1 MNKLNI
7 KNKEQIRKLILEHPV
22 QLRRVF
28 SIIAHIDHGKS
39 TTADYL
45 LKRAG
50 VVSEERIREGP
61 AISVDPE
68 EVDRLMTI
76 FTSLVTLAFDYQERT
91 YIFQINDTPGH
102 LSFTGEVSRA
112 LRGSDGVM
120 LIVDALEGMM
130 TQTETNMQLALQ
142 EEYCK
147 PVLFINKIDRLLGEL
162 ELSSS
167 AIYSKL
173 DRIVSEV
180 NTKIQALAPEE
191 FRQDWQIS
199 YRDNSVAVGSSKHGW
214 GFTVELL
221 KEKGLSPEDVFERY
235 RISDIDW
242 LKKHLPLDEVLLHL
256 VIQHLPSPDE
266 AQAYKIPQIWSG
278 PLYMQSVRLQR
289 VFKQISDDPELQKQL
304 RDGLEIIFREKGIL

>member
-1 MNKLNI
+1 M
-7 KNKEQIRKLILEHPV
+7 H
-22 QLRRVF
+22 
-28 SIIAHIDHGKS
+28 
-39 TTADYL
+39 
-45 LKRAG
+45 
-50 VVSEERIREGP
+50 EGP

-68 EVDRLMTI
+68 EVERLMTI
-76 FTSLVTLAFDYQERT
+76 FTSLVTLAFEYQHKT
-91 YIFQINDTPGH
+91 YLFQINDTPGH

-173 DRIVSEV
+173 DQIVGEV
-180 NTKIQALAPEE
+180 NTKIRALSPEE
-191 FRQDWQIS
+191 FRVDWQIS
-199 YRDNSVAVGSSKHGW
+199 FRDNSVAVGSSKHGW
-214 GFTVELL
+214 GFTVEIL
-221 KEKGLSPEDVFERY
+221 KEKGLNPENVFERY
-235 RISDIDW
+235 RVSDMDW
-242 LKKHLPLDEVLLHL
+242 LKKHLPLDEVLLRL
-256 VIQHLPSPDE
+256 VIKHLPSPDE

-278 PLYMQSVRLQR
+278 PLYMQSVSRQR
-289 VFKQISDDPELQKQL
+289 IFKQISDDSGLQKQL
-304 RDGLEIIFREKGIL
+304 RDGLETIFRENGIL